1 LLGVTE
7 IPIALFF
14 TGERT
19 GNYRVKPPLLDMA
32 WMQIELYRAMSRND
46 QILTLAGS
54 PMLVAKGMNPLQ
66 PTQVT
71 DAEAGRSTYR
81 ATERLIHRTATSGL
95 GLNDEDVLDGGHQDG
110 ERNAALGPS
119 EIYRSFNRRNSHPY
133 LWSAD

>member
-54 PMLVAKGMNPLQ
+54 PMLVARG
-66 PTQVT
+66 
-71 DAEAGRSTYR
+71 
-81 ATERLIHRTATSGL
+81 
-95 GLNDEDVLDGGHQDG
+95 
-110 ERNAALGPS
+110 
-119 EIYRSFNRRNSHPY
+119 
-133 LWSAD
+133 